1 MTVDDARSRAQRE
14 LEEEAEHLTGGPGVV
29 ASKTQA
35 RGSIAG
41 VGAGVVIGAI
51 LGLIVG
57 FLFFQ
62 GTLGIMI
69 SVIAFAT
76 GGATFGGLAGGS
88 FAPRKKLEGSEADK

>member
-1 MTVDDARSRAQRE
+1 MDDARSRAQRE

-41 VGAGVVIGAI
+41 VVVGAVAGALI
-51 LGLIVG
+51 GLIVG
-57 FLFFQ
+57 VLFFE
-62 GTLGIMI
+62 GALGITV
-69 SVIAFAT
+69 SVISFAT

-88 FAPRKKLEGSEADK
+88 FAPRKKLEGSEADN